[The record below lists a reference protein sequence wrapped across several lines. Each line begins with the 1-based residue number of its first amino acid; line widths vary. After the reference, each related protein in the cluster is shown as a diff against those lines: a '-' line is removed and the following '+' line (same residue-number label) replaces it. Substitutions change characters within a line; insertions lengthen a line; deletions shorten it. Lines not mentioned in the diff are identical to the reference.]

1 MKTQLSSTAS
11 GFILFCLVLFLGCTH
26 KQVKQFNVDL
36 QLSNGNRESH
46 AMTAGSMLLVND
58 GDMHILAKVI
68 SGTESELELQVTR
81 YSVTHDSIKGENT
94 IQKAASNTNKLTKSK
109 NTTLDPS
116 STVQVTLQSMA
127 MIDTG
132 NGPVG
137 ACKGNCC
144 EATCFSTFCC
154 IDPDECKNA
163 PCDCKGPSNCPG
175 QTTGPQAVHFFE
187 LFMSGKD
194 MMVFK
199 D

>member
-1 MKTQLSSTAS
+1 MKTPLFSTAS
-11 GFILFCLVLFLGCTH
+11 SVMLFCMFLFLGCTH
-26 KQVKQFNVDL
+26 KQVQQFNVGL
-36 QLSNGNRESH
+36 QLSNGSKESH
-46 AMTAGSMLLVND
+46 AMIAGSMLLVND

-68 SGTESELELQVTR
+68 SGNETELELQVTR
-81 YSVTHDSIKGENT
+81 YTVTHDSIKRENT
-94 IQKAASNTNKLTKSK
+94 IQKAATNTAKITKSK
-109 NTTLDPS
+109 NATLDPT

-154 IDPDECKNA
+154 LDPNECKNA
-163 PCDCKGPSNCPG
+163 PCDCKAPSGCPG

-187 LFMSGKD
+187 LFQSGKD